1 MWATVLD
8 GQEAHVY
15 QIQLKRQRSFAH
27 VLAKPKSTKISRL
40 SEVVVSGI
48 AEGED
53 YQILILMVLIL
64 ITVADCWV
72 SKNLK
77 MGCRP

>member
-1 MWATVLD
+1 MLVGYST
-8 GQEAHVY
+8 HVY
-15 QIQLKRQRSFAH
+15 QTQLKRQRGFAH

-40 SEVVVSGI
+40 SEVVVSGKGI
-48 AEGED
+48 RSGRRRGLSD
-53 YQILILMVLIL
+53 TMVLIL
-64 ITVADCWV
+64 ITVADCWT